1 MRREEYLH
9 TLTEQIRCKMA
20 RGTIEQEINDH
31 IEDQKEEFLSEG
43 MSQTEAEEA
52 AVREMGDPVEVGLE
66 MDRIHRPTMAWGM
79 IALIVGLSL
88 AGYLLRSVMYQT
100 ALGIE
105 QSAGKTE
112 DLFWVG
118 TSSSWHTSLE
128 LPALLLGLV
137 LMIGICYMDYTRI
150 AVYAKPSLIAYQ
162 VLLFIGLQVAGVKMN
177 GSTRFI
183 RMPFG
188 NIVLNLIDLLWL
200 TIPLFAAVLY
210 SYRGQGY
217 RGILKAIL
225 WMIIPSYFL
234 IKRCQSLIAAMILE
248 VVYCV
253 VLAAAVY
260 KGWFQ
265 VCKKAVLT
273 GIGVVVVLIPVL
285 LAGGIWCFGMAYQKE
300 RIAAIFSIGDYA
312 VDFPRVNM
320 IREMISGSSAFHGN
334 PQFKELLKYVDGSV
348 HLLAS
353 VVAAYGILAGIL
365 LVLCLVI
372 LIFRFA
378 KISLNQKNQLGMVMG
393 TGCTA
398 LFLIQTVVFILE
410 NLGGVGEMGIYCPF
424 FTTGRSGMLTSY
436 ILLGLLLSIC
446 RYQKTAPEPVIR
458 SWRWRQRSQS

>member
-112 DLFWVG
+112 ELFWTG
-118 TSSSWHTSLE
+118 MSSSWHTSLE
-128 LPALLLGLV
+128 LPALLIGLV

-150 AVYAKPSLIAYQ
+150 AAYAKPSLIAYQ
-162 VLLFIGLQVAGVKMN
+162 VLLLVGLQVVGAQVN
-177 GSTRFI
+177 GSTRYI
-183 RMPFG
+183 IMPFG
-188 NIVLNLIDLLWL
+188 NFGLNLTDLLWL

-225 WMIIPSYFL
+225 WMVIPTYFL
-234 IKRCQSLIAAMILE
+234 IIRSQSLIGAMILE

-253 VLAAAVY
+253 VLAAFMARGALYWYLLILWNDFIISIFIPSEPEKTDSRTKELIY
-260 KGWFQ
+260 KN
-265 VCKKAVLT
+265 
-273 GIGVVVVLIPVL
+273 IMIPVVLILNAVYFENAL
-285 LAGGIWCFGMAYQKE
+285 DKE
-300 RIAAIFSIGDYA
+300 NIQIVYA
-312 VDFPRVNM
+312 VLIAGFIGLVQLPLFIWYAGRVK
-320 IREMISGSSAFHGN
+320 SH
-334 PQFKELLKYVDGSV
+334 
-348 HLLAS
+348 
-353 VVAAYGILAGIL
+353 
-365 LVLCLVI
+365 
-372 LIFRFA
+372 
-378 KISLNQKNQLGMVMG
+378 
-393 TGCTA
+393 
-398 LFLIQTVVFILE
+398 
-410 NLGGVGEMGIYCPF
+410 
-424 FTTGRSGMLTSY
+424 
-436 ILLGLLLSIC
+436 
-446 RYQKTAPEPVIR
+446 IR
-458 SWRWRQRSQS
+458 SAVFYRTNIDVSRVL

>member
-1 MRREEYLH
+1 MH

-112 DLFWVG
+112 ELFWTG
-118 TSSSWHTSLE
+118 MSSSWHTSLE

-150 AVYAKPSLIAYQ
+150 AAYAKPSLIAYQ
-162 VLLFIGLQVAGVKMN
+162 VLLFIGLQVAGLKMN
-177 GSTRFI
+177 GSTRYI

-188 NIVLNLIDLLWL
+188 IGLNLIDLLWL

-225 WMIIPSYFL
+225 WMVIPTYFL
-234 IKRCQSLIAAMILE
+234 IIRSQSLIGAMILE

-253 VLAAAVY
+253 VLAVAVH

-265 VCKKAVLT
+265 VCKKIVLT
-273 GIGVVVVLIPVL
+273 GIGAVVVLIPVL
-285 LAGGIWCFGMAYQKE
+285 LAGGIWCFGRAYQKE
-300 RIAAIFSIGDYA
+300 RIAAILSVGDHA
-312 VDFPRVNM
+312 ADFPSVNI
-320 IREMISGSSAFHGN
+320 IREMLSGSSAFHGN
-334 PQFKELLKYVDGSV
+334 PQFKELLTSVDGLGTVSV
-348 HLLAS
+348 PR
-353 VVAAYGILAGIL
+353 II
-365 LVLCLVI
+365 
-372 LIFRFA
+372 
-378 KISLNQKNQLGMVMG
+378 
-393 TGCTA
+393 
-398 LFLIQTVVFILE
+398 
-410 NLGGVGEMGIYCPF
+410 
-424 FTTGRSGMLTSY
+424 
-436 ILLGLLLSIC
+436 
-446 RYQKTAPEPVIR
+446 
-458 SWRWRQRSQS
+458 